1 MTKMSSTRRDW
12 RTGSH
17 PISGACSRCT
27 EGEGS
32 CLARNVGLLLGI
44 VAFMYAAVCLVL
56 FAMQRSMIYYP
67 QPGAAES
74 PDSMLTIPVHG
85 ATLRVSVRAHASPK
99 ALIYFGGNAE
109 DVALSLP
116 AFSSA
121 FPDRAL
127 FLPHYRGYGG
137 SSGKPSEE
145 ALHSDALALFDRVHL
160 EYSDIAVIG
169 RSLGSGVA
177 IRLAGHRPVSSLV
190 LVTPYDSIQELA
202 ARQFPYL
209 PIRWL
214 LTDKFES
221 WRYAPAIRVPTL
233 LLAAANDEVIPR
245 SSTEKLYGA
254 FSPGVASLKFIPG
267 MGHNTVSNSA
277 QYLEEIRAALAT
289 P

>member
-1 MTKMSSTRRDW
+1 MTIAV
-12 RTGSH
+12 GQ
-17 PISGACSRCT
+17 I
-27 EGEGS
+27 
-32 CLARNVGLLLGI
+32 ARNAGLLLAIIG
-44 VAFMYAAVCLVL
+44 FMYAAVCLVL

-74 PDSMLTIPVHG
+74 PDSTLTIPVHG
-85 ATLRVSVRAHASPK
+85 ATLHVSVRAHASPK

-109 DVALSLP
+109 DVSLSLP

-127 FLPHYRGYGG
+127 FLLHYRGYGG

-145 ALHSDALALFDRVHL
+145 AIHGDALALFDRVHL
-160 EYSDIAVIG
+160 EYSDIAVVG

-177 IRLAGHRPVSSLV
+177 IRLAGQRPVSSLV

-245 SSTEKLYGA
+245 SSTERLYGA

-267 MGHNTVSNSA
+267 MGHNSVSNNG
-277 QYLEEIRAALAT
+277 QYLEEIRAALD
-289 P
+289 PLPMLRP

>member
-1 MTKMSSTRRDW
+1 
-12 RTGSH
+12 
-17 PISGACSRCT
+17 
-27 EGEGS
+27 
-32 CLARNVGLLLGI
+32 
-44 VAFMYAAVCLVL
+44 
-56 FAMQRSMIYYP
+56 MQRSLIYYP
-67 QPGAAES
+67 QPGAAEG
-74 PDSMLTIPVHG
+74 PDGTLTFPVHG
-85 ATLRVSVRAHASPK
+85 ATLHVSVRTHAPPK

-109 DVALSLP
+109 DVSLSLP

-127 FLPHYRGYGG
+127 FLLHYRGYGG

-145 ALHSDALALFDRVHL
+145 AIQSDALALFDRVHL

-177 IRLAGHRPVSSLV
+177 TRLASRRPASSLV

-202 ARQFPYL
+202 ARQFPFL

-221 WRYAPAIRVPTL
+221 WRYAPAIRAPTL

-245 SSTEKLYGA
+245 SSTERLYGA
-254 FSPGVASLKFIPG
+254 FSPGVASLKFIPETA
-267 MGHNTVSNSA
+267 HNTISNSA
-277 QYLEEIRAALAT
+277 LYMEEIRAALAT
-289 P
+289 PN

>member
-1 MTKMSSTRRDW
+1 MTIAI
-12 RTGSH
+12 GQ
-17 PISGACSRCT
+17 
-27 EGEGS
+27 
-32 CLARNVGLLLGI
+32 LARNAGLLLAI
-44 VAFMYAAVCLVL
+44 IAFMYAAVCLVL

-74 PDSMLTIPVHG
+74 PDSTLTFPVHG
-85 ATLRVSVRAHASPK
+85 ATLHVSVRAHASPR

-109 DVALSLP
+109 DVSLGLP

-127 FLPHYRGYGG
+127 FFLHYRGYGG

-145 ALHSDALALFDRVHL
+145 AIQSDAIALFDRVRL

-177 IRLAGHRPVSSLV
+177 IRLASHRPVSALV

-202 ARQFPYL
+202 ARQLPYF

-214 LTDKFES
+214 LIDKFES

-245 SSTEKLYGA
+245 SSTEKLFGA
-254 FSPGVASLKFIPG
+254 FSRGVATLKFIPD
-267 MGHNTVSNSA
+267 MDHNTISNSA
-277 QYLEEIRAALAT
+277 LYLEEIRSAVAH

>member
-1 MTKMSSTRRDW
+1 MTVSV
-12 RTGSH
+12 GQ
-17 PISGACSRCT
+17 I
-27 EGEGS
+27 
-32 CLARNVGLLLGI
+32 ARNAGLLLAI
-44 VAFMYAAVCLVL
+44 VAFMYAAVCVVL
-56 FAMQRSMIYYP
+56 YAMQRSMIYYP
-67 QPGAAES
+67 QPAAAER
-74 PDSMLTIPVHG
+74 PDSTLTILVHG

-109 DVALSLP
+109 DVSVSLP
-116 AFSSA
+116 AFSSS

-127 FLPHYRGYGG
+127 FLLHYRGYGG
-137 SSGKPSEE
+137 SSGRPSEE
-145 ALHSDALALFDRVHL
+145 AIQSDALALFDRVHL
-160 EYSDIAVIG
+160 EYSDIAVVG

-177 IRLAGHRPVSSLV
+177 IRLASHRSVSSLV

-209 PIRWL
+209 PVRWL

-221 WRYAPAIRVPTL
+221 WRYAPAIRVPTI

-254 FSPGVASLKFIPG
+254 FSPGVASLKFIPETA
-267 MGHNTVSNSA
+267 HNTISNSA
-277 QYLEEIRAALAT
+277 LYLQEIRAALTT

>member
-1 MTKMSSTRRDW
+1 MTLA
-12 RTGSH
+12 GQ
-17 PISGACSRCT
+17 
-27 EGEGS
+27 
-32 CLARNVGLLLGI
+32 LARNAGLLLAI
-44 VAFMYAAVCLVL
+44 LAFVYAVVCLVL

-74 PDSMLTIPVHG
+74 PQSTLTIPVQG
-85 ATLRVSVRAHASPK
+85 ATLHVSVRGHAGPK

-109 DVALSLP
+109 DVSLSLP
-116 AFSSA
+116 VFSSA

-127 FLPHYRGYGG
+127 FLLHYRGYAG

-145 ALHSDALALFDRVHL
+145 AIQSDALALFDRVHS
-160 EYSDIAVIG
+160 EYSDIAVVG

-177 IRLAGHRPVSSLV
+177 IRLAGNRPVSSLV
-190 LVTPYDSIQELA
+190 LVTPYDSIQDLA
-202 ARQFPYL
+202 ARQFRYF

-254 FSPGVASLKFIPG
+254 FARGVASLKFIPET
-267 MGHNTVSNSA
+267 GHNTISNSA
-277 QYLEEIRAALAT
+277 LYLDEIGEALEKGPRQPSASAVKKT
-289 P
+289 

>member
-1 MTKMSSTRRDW
+1 MVIAAAQIVRNAGLLMA
-12 RTGSH
+12 
-17 PISGACSRCT
+17 IVVVMYAGAC
-27 EGEGS
+27 
-32 CLARNVGLLLGI
+32 I
-44 VAFMYAAVCLVL
+44 VL

-67 QPGAAES
+67 RPSAAES
-74 PDSMLTIPVHG
+74 SENTLKLVVPG
-85 ATLRVSVRAHASPK
+85 AELHISVRAHIGPK

-109 DVALSLP
+109 DVSLSLP

-121 FPDRAL
+121 FSDRAL
-127 FLPHYRGYGG
+127 FLLHYRGYGG

-145 ALHSDALALFDRVHL
+145 AIQGDALALFDRVHL
-160 EYSDIAVIG
+160 EYSDIAVVG

-177 IRLAGHRPVSSLV
+177 IALAGQRPVSSVV

-214 LTDKFES
+214 LTDKFAS
-221 WRYAPAIRVPTL
+221 WRDAPAIRVPTL
-233 LLAAANDEVIPR
+233 LVAAANDEVIPR

-254 FSPGVASLKFIPG
+254 FSPGVASLKFIPETA
-267 MGHNTVSNSA
+267 HNTISNNDL
-277 QYLEEIRAALAT
+277 YLEEIRAALAA

>member
-1 MTKMSSTRRDW
+1 MTIAV
-12 RTGSH
+12 GQ
-17 PISGACSRCT
+17 I
-27 EGEGS
+27 
-32 CLARNVGLLLGI
+32 ARNAGLLLAVI
-44 VAFMYAAVCLVL
+44 VFMYAAVCMVL
-56 FAMQRSMIYYP
+56 YAMQRSMIYYP
-67 QPGAAES
+67 QPGAAET
-74 PDSMLTIPVHG
+74 PDSTLTIPVQG

-109 DVALSLP
+109 DVSLSLP
-116 AFSSA
+116 TFSSA

-127 FLPHYRGYGG
+127 FLLHYRGYGG

-145 ALHSDALALFDRVHL
+145 ALQSDALALFDRVHL

-177 IRLAGHRPVSSLV
+177 IRVASHRPVSSLV

-209 PIRWL
+209 PVRWL

-221 WRYAPAIRVPTL
+221 WRYAPAIHAPTL

-245 SSTEKLYGA
+245 SSTERLHGA
-254 FSPGVASLKFIPG
+254 FSPGVASLKFIPETA
-267 MGHNTVSNSA
+267 HNTVSNSA
-277 QYLEEIRAALAT
+277 PYLEEIRAALAT

>member
-1 MTKMSSTRRDW
+1 MTIAV
-12 RTGSH
+12 GQ
-17 PISGACSRCT
+17 I
-27 EGEGS
+27 
-32 CLARNVGLLLGI
+32 ARNAGLLLAIIGL
-44 VAFMYAAVCLVL
+44 MYATVCLVL
-56 FAMQRSMIYYP
+56 FALQRSMIYYP

-74 PDSMLTIPVHG
+74 PSGTLTFPVHG
-85 ATLRVSVRAHASPK
+85 ATLHVSIRAHAGRK

-116 AFSSA
+116 DFSSA

-127 FLPHYRGYGG
+127 FLLHYRGYGG

-145 ALHSDALALFDRVHL
+145 AIQSDALALFDRVHL
-160 EYSDIAVIG
+160 EYPDIAVVG

-177 IRLAGHRPVSSLV
+177 IRLASHRPVSSLV

-202 ARQFPYL
+202 ARQLPYF

-245 SSTEKLYGA
+245 SSTERLYGA
-254 FSPGVASLKFIPG
+254 FSPGVASLKFIPETA
-267 MGHNTVSNSA
+267 HNTISNSA
-277 QYLEEIRAALAT
+277 LYMEEIRAALAEL
-289 P
+289 PRLRP

>member
-1 MTKMSSTRRDW
+1 MTIAV
-12 RTGSH
+12 GQ
-17 PISGACSRCT
+17 I
-27 EGEGS
+27 
-32 CLARNVGLLLGI
+32 ARNAGLLLAI
-44 VAFMYAAVCLVL
+44 VAFLYAAVCLGL
-56 FAMQRSMIYYP
+56 YAMQRSMIYYP

-74 PDSMLTIPVHG
+74 PDSTLTIPVHG
-85 ATLRVSVRAHASPK
+85 AMLRVSVRALASPK

-109 DVALSLP
+109 DVSLNLP

-127 FLPHYRGYGG
+127 FLVHYRGYGG

-145 ALHSDALALFDRVHL
+145 ALRSDALALFDRVHS

-221 WRYAPAIRVPTL
+221 WRYAPVIRAPTL

-267 MGHNTVSNSA
+267 MGHNTVSTNA

>member
-1 MTKMSSTRRDW
+1 MAIAVGPM
-12 RTGSH
+12 
-17 PISGACSRCT
+17 
-27 EGEGS
+27 
-32 CLARNVGLLLGI
+32 ARNAVLLLTI
-44 VAFMYAAVCLVL
+44 VALVYAAVCLVL

-67 QPGAAES
+67 QRGAAES
-74 PDSMLTIPVHG
+74 PDSTLTIPVQG
-85 ATLRVSVRAHASPK
+85 ATLHVSVRGHAGPK
-99 ALIYFGGNAE
+99 ALLYFGGNAE
-109 DVALSLP
+109 DVSLSLP

-127 FLPHYRGYGG
+127 FLLHYRGYGG

-145 ALHSDALALFDRVHL
+145 AIQSDALALFDRVHL
-160 EYSDIAVIG
+160 EYSDIAVVG

-177 IRLAGHRPVSSLV
+177 IRLAGNRPVSSLV

-202 ARQFPYL
+202 ARQFPYF

-254 FSPGVASLKFIPG
+254 FSHGVASLKFIPEA
-267 MGHNTVSNSA
+267 GHNTISNSA
-277 QYLEEIRAALAT
+277 VYLKEINVALASR
-289 P
+289 

>member
-1 MTKMSSTRRDW
+1 MTL
-12 RTGSH
+12 TGQ
-17 PISGACSRCT
+17 
-27 EGEGS
+27 
-32 CLARNVGLLLGI
+32 LARNAGLVLAIL
-44 VAFMYAAVCLVL
+44 AFMYAAVCLAL

-74 PDSMLTIPVHG
+74 PQSTLTMPVQG
-85 ATLRVSVRAHASPK
+85 ATLRVSVRGHAGPK

-109 DVALSLP
+109 DVSLSLP

-127 FLPHYRGYGG
+127 FLLHYRGYGG

-145 ALHSDALALFDRVHL
+145 AIQSDALALFDRVHR
-160 EYSDIAVIG
+160 EYSDIAVVG

-177 IRLAGHRPVSSLV
+177 IRLAGNRPVSSLV

-202 ARQFPYL
+202 ARQFPYF

-254 FSPGVASLKFIPG
+254 FSRGVASLKFIPET
-267 MGHNTVSNSA
+267 GHNTISNSA
-277 QYLEEIRAALAT
+277 LYLDDIGEALNKGPRHPSAIAVKKT
-289 P
+289 

>member
-1 MTKMSSTRRDW
+1 MTIAI
-12 RTGSH
+12 GQV
-17 PISGACSRCT
+17 
-27 EGEGS
+27 
-32 CLARNVGLLLGI
+32 ARNAGLLLAI
-44 VAFMYAAVCLVL
+44 VAFMYSAVCLVL

-74 PDSMLTIPVHG
+74 PDGTLTFQVHG
-85 ATLRVSVRAHASPK
+85 ATLHVSVRAHASPK

-109 DVALSLP
+109 DVSLSLP

-127 FLPHYRGYGG
+127 FLLHYRGYGG

-145 ALHSDALALFDRVHL
+145 AIQNDALALFDRVHL
-160 EYSDIAVIG
+160 EYSDIAVVG

-177 IRLAGHRPVSSLV
+177 VRLAGQRPVSSLV

-202 ARQFPYL
+202 ARQFPYF

-254 FSPGVASLKFIPG
+254 FSAGVASLKFIPETA
-267 MGHNTVSNSA
+267 HNTISNSA
-277 QYLEEIRAALAT
+277 LYLEEIRAALAT
-289 P
+289 PN